1 MHHGCDGLINA
12 VERSHLCS
20 TSPGIINLFLAE
32 RRGHLKGIYRSVHRR
47 RACTGS
53 GIRGIGLLL
62 RRRFVRRHRYELLR
76 MHLRRR
82 SVHLRRISVCVNIVA
97 DTLTVCAVAGTAWR
111 HCRIRRART

>member
-20 TSPGIINLFLAE
+20 KSPGIINLFLAE

-62 RRRFVRRHRYELLR
+62 RRRFVRRHRFELLR
-76 MHLRRR
+76 MRLRRR
-82 SVHLRRISVCVNIVA
+82 SLLVRRNSVCVNIVA
-97 DTLTVCAVAGTAWR
+97 DTLTVCAVAGMAW
-111 HCRIRRART
+111 HDCRIRCART